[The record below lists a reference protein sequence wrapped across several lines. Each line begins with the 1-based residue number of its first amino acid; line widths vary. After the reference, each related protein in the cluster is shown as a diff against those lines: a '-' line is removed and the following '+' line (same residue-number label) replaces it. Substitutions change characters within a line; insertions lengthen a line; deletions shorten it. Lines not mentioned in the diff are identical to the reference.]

1 MGKIYRAIVFLALLA
16 SAPAFAQ
23 ESGGAFAHISDIH
36 FNPFD
41 PPTLA
46 GKLATTE
53 PAQWPAQFAGLG
65 DRKMS
70 RYGED
75 TNYSLLASAAAAIA
89 RTAADADFAVV
100 TGDFLVHNFQNLAAR
115 SLGAASTPRTVDELA
130 VKTTLFV
137 AEEMRRAFPGKPVFL
152 TLGNNDSSCGDYKL
166 DPGGAYLRETR
177 DTVRALAGDFVEAD
191 FDETY
196 LAGGYYAARH
206 PTVPNTLILVVN
218 DVLWSA
224 EYQNACG
231 TTGLAPGEAEL
242 AWLGERLKRQQEAG
256 GKVWLAHHIPI
267 GIDPYSTAHSS
278 AATCS
283 AKVTPFL
290 KEPFASA
297 YVGLLRQYSG
307 TITGF
312 FTGHVHF
319 DDYRLLL
326 DAKGEAV
333 VLDKIA
339 PAISP
344 IFGQN
349 PGFHL
354 FTYDRQSGVPTDF
367 STIYLANL
375 EQAEAAEAGDWLFEY
390 SFAKTYGQPNYSL
403 DSVEALWKSLAT
415 AGPVQ
420 DTFRR
425 LYNVDRGALNAATL
439 SAYTCAMAHPDPQ
452 SFAACYCGG

>member
-1 MGKIYRAIVFLALLA
+1 MSRIYGAIFVLAVMA
-16 SAPAFAQ
+16 NTPVFAQ
-23 ESGGAFAHISDIH
+23 ESTGTFAHISDIH

-46 GKLATTE
+46 KSLAAAE
-53 PAQWPAQFAGLG
+53 PKDWSAQFAGLG
-65 DRKMS
+65 DQKMS

-75 TNYSLLASAAAAIA
+75 TNYALLASAVAAIA

-100 TGDFLVHNFQNLAAR
+100 TGDFLAHNFQSMAAKAIG
-115 SLGAASTPRTVDELA
+115 SASTPETVDALA
-130 VKTTLFV
+130 VTTTLFV
-137 AEEMRRAFPGKPVFL
+137 ADEMRRAFPGKPVFL

-166 DPGGAYLRETR
+166 DPGGAYLAETR
-177 DTVRALAGDFVEAD
+177 DTVRALAGDFVELD

-231 TTGLAPGEAEL
+231 TGGVAPAEAEL
-242 AWLGERLKRQQEAG
+242 AWLGDRLKRQQEAG
-256 GKVWLAHHIPI
+256 GHVWLAHHIPI

-278 AATCS
+278 ATACP

-307 TITGF
+307 TITAILS
-312 FTGHVHF
+312 GHVHF

-333 VLDKIA
+333 ALDKIA

-344 IFGQN
+344 VFGQN
-349 PGFHL
+349 PGFHM
-354 FTYDRQSGVPTDF
+354 FTYDRQSGLPTDF

-390 SFAKTYGQPNYSL
+390 SFAKTYGQPNYSP
-403 DSVEALWKSLAT
+403 DSVEAVWKSLAE
-415 AGPVQ
+415 AGPIQ

-425 LYNVDRGALNAATL
+425 LYNVSRGALSGATL
-439 SAYTCAMAHPDPQ
+439 PAYTCAMAHPDPQ

>member
-1 MGKIYRAIVFLALLA
+1 MAKINRAVLFLALIA
-16 SAPAFAQ
+16 GAPAVAE
-23 ESGGAFAHISDIH
+23 ESSGTFAHISDIH

-46 GKLATTE
+46 RSLAAAE
-53 PAQWPAQFAGLG
+53 PENWPAQFAGLG
-65 DRKMS
+65 GQKMS

-75 TNYSLLASAAAAIA
+75 TNHSLLASAVDAIA
-89 RTAADADFAVV
+89 RTAANADFAIV
-100 TGDFLVHNFQNLAAR
+100 TGDFLVHKFQDLAAKA
-115 SLGAASTPRTVDELA
+115 LGAASTPQTVDELA
-130 VKTTLFV
+130 VKTTRFV

-166 DPGGAYLRETR
+166 DPGGAYLTETR
-177 DTVRALAGDFVEAD
+177 DTVRALAGDFVATD
-191 FDETY
+191 FDATY

-206 PTVPNTLILVVN
+206 PTVANTLILVVN

-231 TTGLAPGEAEL
+231 TTGLAPAEAEL
-242 AWLGERLKRQQEAG
+242 AWLGDRLKRQKEAG
-256 GKVWLAHHIPI
+256 GHVWLAHHIPI
-267 GIDPYSTAHSS
+267 GIDPYSTAHST
-278 AATCS
+278 AATCP
-283 AKVTPFL
+283 AKITPFL
-290 KEPFASA
+290 KEPFASTYLA
-297 YVGLLRQYSG
+297 LLRQYAE
-307 TITGF
+307 TITGY

-319 DDYRLLL
+319 DDYRLIA
-326 DAKGEAV
+326 DANGTPV
-333 VLDKIA
+333 DVDKIA

-344 IFGQN
+344 VFGQN

-354 FTYDRQSGVPTDF
+354 FTYDRQSGLPTDF
-367 STIYLANL
+367 SAIYLANL

-390 SFAKTYGQPNYSL
+390 SFAKTYGQPNYSPQ
-403 DSVEALWKSLAT
+403 SVEVLWKSLAV

-425 LYNVDRGALNAATL
+425 LYNVSRGALSAATFP
-439 SAYTCAMAHPDPQ
+439 AYVCAMAHPDPQ